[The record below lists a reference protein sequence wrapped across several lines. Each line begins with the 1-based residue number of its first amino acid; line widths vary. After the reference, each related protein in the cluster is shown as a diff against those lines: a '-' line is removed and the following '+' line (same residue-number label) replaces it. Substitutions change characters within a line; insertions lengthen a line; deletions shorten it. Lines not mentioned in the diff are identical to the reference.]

1 MKNNKAKVKKGIT
14 LIDVI
19 ISVALLSIL
28 IIPLSTMVITSLK
41 NKEESSD
48 RQKATYIGQKIL
60 EELKAYDVI
69 YLKEDN
75 SIKYFNLL
83 DALDSDREIR
93 EVSNNE
99 LNEFTGEFKRNIF
112 GNQKDDPS
120 EKLFNIEVNINKND
134 EFKNDLNYID
144 KTLAGYMLTFNENS
158 IYYEFIK
165 DQNDEKNKIPT
176 SFIASNNIVDIEI
189 NKNILTLDNGTTKKD
204 IPKELDK
211 SNILIINL
219 EDSYNKST
227 NINISNL
234 QEKISEEKSINEAL
248 EIILIKNKAEN
259 NSINIIASEG
269 DILVKE
275 INLDDN
281 LDLNDT
287 YNYEIVVSD
296 EDNNKELF
304 KAKSSSKLIIK

>member
-14 LIDVI
+14 LIEVI

-69 YLKEDN
+69 YLKEDDN
-75 SIKYFNLL
+75 IKYFNLL
-83 DALDSDREIR
+83 DGLDSDREIR

-120 EKLFNIEVNINKND
+120 EKLFNVEVNINKNED
-134 EFKNDLNYID
+134 FKNDLNYID

-176 SFIASNNIVDIEI
+176 SFIASNNIVNIEI
-189 NKNILTLDNGTTKKD
+189 NNNILTLDNGSIKKD

-248 EIILIKNKAEN
+248 EIILIKNRAEN

-287 YNYEIVVSD
+287 YNYEIIVKD
-296 EDNNKELF
+296 ENNKEIF

>member
-14 LIDVI
+14 LIEVI

-69 YLKEDN
+69 YLKEDDN
-75 SIKYFNLL
+75 IKYFNLL
-83 DALDSDREIR
+83 DGLDSDREIR

-99 LNEFTGEFKRNIF
+99 LKKFTGEFKRNIF
-112 GNQKDDPS
+112 GNQKDNPY
-120 EKLFNIEVNINKND
+120 EKLFNVEVNINKNED
-134 EFKNDLNYID
+134 FKNDLNYID

-248 EIILIKNKAEN
+248 EIILIKNRAEN

-287 YNYEIVVSD
+287 YNYEIIVKD
-296 EDNNKELF
+296 ENNKEIF
-304 KAKSSSKLIIK
+304 KAKLSSKLIIK

>member
-14 LIDVI
+14 LIEVI

-60 EELKAYDVI
+60 EELKAYDAI
-69 YLKEDN
+69 YLKEDDN
-75 SIKYFNLL
+75 IKYFNLL
-83 DALDSDREIR
+83 DAVDSDREIR

-176 SFIASNNIVDIEI
+176 SFISSNNIVNIEI
-189 NKNILTLDNGTTKKD
+189 NNNILTLDNGTTKKD

-234 QEKISEEKSINEAL
+234 QENISEEKSVNEAL
-248 EIILIKNKAEN
+248 EIILIKNRAEN

-287 YNYEIVVSD
+287 YNYEIIVSD
-296 EDNNKELF
+296 ENNKELF

>member
-14 LIDVI
+14 LIEVI

-69 YLKEDN
+69 YLKEDDN
-75 SIKYFNLL
+75 IKYFNLL
-83 DALDSDREIR
+83 DGLDSDREIR
-93 EVSNNE
+93 EVSNNK

-248 EIILIKNKAEN
+248 EIILIKNRAEN

-287 YNYEIVVSD
+287 YNYEIIVKD
-296 EDNNKELF
+296 ENNKEIF
-304 KAKSSSKLIIK
+304 KAKLSSKLIIK

>member
-69 YLKEDN
+69 YLKEDDN
-75 SIKYFNLL
+75 IKYFNLL
-83 DALDSDREIR
+83 DGLDSDREIR

-99 LNEFTGEFKRNIF
+99 LKKFTGEFKRNIF
-112 GNQKDDPS
+112 GNQKDNPY
-120 EKLFNIEVNINKND
+120 EKLFNVEVNINKNED
-134 EFKNDLNYID
+134 FKNDLNYID

-176 SFIASNNIVDIEI
+176 SFISSNNIVNIEI
-189 NKNILTLDNGTTKKD
+189 NNNILTLDNGTTKKD

-248 EIILIKNKAEN
+248 EIILIKNRAEN

-287 YNYEIVVSD
+287 YNYEIIVSD
-296 EDNNKELF
+296 ENNKELF

>member
-69 YLKEDN
+69 YLKEDDN
-75 SIKYFNLL
+75 IKYFNLL
-83 DALDSDREIR
+83 DGLDSDREIR

-99 LNEFTGEFKRNIF
+99 LKKFTGEFKRNIF
-112 GNQKDDPS
+112 GNQKDNPY
-120 EKLFNIEVNINKND
+120 EKLFNVEVNINKNED
-134 EFKNDLNYID
+134 FKNDLNYID

-248 EIILIKNKAEN
+248 EIILIKNRAEN

-287 YNYEIVVSD
+287 YNYEIIVKD
-296 EDNNKELF
+296 ENNKEIF
-304 KAKSSSKLIIK
+304 KAKLSSKLIIK